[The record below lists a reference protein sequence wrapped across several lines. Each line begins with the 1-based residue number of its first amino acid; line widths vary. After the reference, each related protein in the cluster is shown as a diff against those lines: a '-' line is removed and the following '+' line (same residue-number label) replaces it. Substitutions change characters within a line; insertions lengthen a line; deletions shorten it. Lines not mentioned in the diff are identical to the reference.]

1 MSGLLIAGAG
11 GHGCVVAETAQA
23 MGKWERIAFLDD
35 RHEALA
41 GGMLSLPVLGRLDQA
56 ESFRDRYADIVVA
69 IGDSQPRSQWMQR
82 FSAQGFDLPVLV
94 HPTAWVS
101 PSAGLAG
108 GSVVFAQAAV
118 GTRARVGGGCIINTG
133 ATVDHDCV
141 LGECVHV
148 CPGAHVGGDVQ
159 IGNQSW
165 IGIGTSIVHCVRIGS
180 CVMIGAGSVVISDV
194 EDNVTVAGV
203 PVKVIKSHE

>member
-35 RHEALA
+35 RHEAFVE
-41 GGMLSLPVLGRLDQA
+41 GVLSLPVLGRFDQA
-56 ESFRDRYADIVVA
+56 ESFQDRYADIVVA
-69 IGDSQPRSQWMQR
+69 IGNCQLRSQWIQR
-82 FSAQGFDLPVLV
+82 FFAQGFGLPILV

-101 PSAGLAG
+101 PSAELAEG
-108 GSVVFAQAAV
+108 CVVFAQAAV
-118 GTRARVGGGCIINTG
+118 GTNSHVEGGCIINTG

-141 LGECVHV
+141 LGECSHI

-159 IGNQSW
+159 IGKQSW
-165 IGIGTSIVHCVRIGS
+165 IGIGASIVHCVRIGS
-180 CVMIGAGSVVISDV
+180 CVMIGAGSVVISGV

-203 PVKVIKSHE
+203 PAKVIKSHE